1 MKSRRRV
8 NSIVMLLS
16 KLKIGCAVIV
26 LLCLSPTIT
35 VAKPSE
41 RAHVLALC
49 DQLYGPMIDR
59 RMGLYA
65 VNEFFVLKPIFD
77 RRGELVALYVEPKW
91 YYDWYNVAWEARDD
105 FRNLSKMEYER
116 LLAQVDQ
123 IKSRGSVVKPASPI
137 SVVTNFTAWREETY
151 ADAILKWGEVAGSQR
166 HADAPVLV
174 RRSKVLY
181 IKRRAT

>member
-1 MKSRRRV
+1 
-8 NSIVMLLS
+8 MLLS
-16 KLKIGCAVIV
+16 KLKIACAVIV

-49 DQLYGPMIDR
+49 DQLYGPKIDR

-91 YYDWYNVAWEARDD
+91 YYDWYNVAWEAGDD
-105 FRNLSKMEYER
+105 FRNLSKTEYER
-116 LLAQVDQ
+116 LLAQVNQ
-123 IKSRGSVVKPASPI
+123 INPRESLVKPASPI
-137 SVVTNFTAWREETY
+137 SVVTNLTAWREEAY
-151 ADAILKWGEVAGSQR
+151 ADALLKWGEVAGSQR
-166 HADAPVLV
+166 PADAPLLV
-174 RRSKVLY
+174 RWFEVLY